1 MGNLYL
7 AIYIIVG
14 LFLSIFWWNKKYK
27 RDYDYAKA
35 KEDGVEDG
43 MAVLFL
49 LILMTFWPLVA
60 IYKLIKKLWRGSP
73 AG

>member
-1 MGNLYL
+1 MVPKTIGLGSSPGTSANILNLKVMGNLYL

-49 LILMTFWPLVA
+49 LI
-60 IYKLIKKLWRGSP
+60 
-73 AG
+73 

>member
-1 MGNLYL
+1 MSNLYL
-7 AIYIIVG
+7 AIYLGIG
-14 LFLSIFWWNKKYK
+14 LIFTLFWWNKKYK

-49 LILMTFWPLVA
+49 LILMIFWPLVA
-60 IYKLIKKLWRGSP
+60 IYKGLKKILK
-73 AG
+73 